1 MSALCDHYTTFG
13 RKEGASRRNRRHR
26 RPINRPSLLSFAF
39 PRLKPNTPDTEY
51 GYIGNT
57 GAGESRAHLAP
68 VLRRISQNISHI
80 HTYMEEEETKRG
92 RKWKYFGRNK
102 ISARPEVV
110 PDRGLVRPRRQEAF
124 YDNYP
129 APSRIRE
136 LFQGRSSLSIVYKGH
151 QLIFVKAPKIRWVI
165 MH

>member
-1 MSALCDHYTTFG
+1 M
-13 RKEGASRRNRRHR
+13 
-26 RPINRPSLLSFAF
+26 
-39 PRLKPNTPDTEY
+39 
-51 GYIGNT
+51 
-57 GAGESRAHLAP
+57 AP

-80 HTYMEEEETKRG
+80 HTYEGGTEAETKRER

-151 QLIFVKAPKIRWVI
+151 QLIFVKDPKFRWVI